1 MTAAVAIIGAGMAGL
16 SAARMLR
23 DAGISVT
30 LFDKGRGLGGRMS
43 TRKRDK
49 IQFDHG
55 AQYFTA
61 RGTGFQILIS
71 ELKDRGAVAEWSDG
85 MFVGTPGM
93 SAIGQILGEGF
104 PIFKGATVEALAQS
118 PHGWRVSTTN
128 GNPGQGFDAVLLA
141 TPAPQASA
149 LLATADVRF
158 EPLQAVRYA
167 PCWALMLAFEES
179 VLPIADFQRFETGP
193 IAWIASDSSK
203 PGRSTD
209 MTTFV
214 AHASP
219 EWSRANL
226 ERTPEEVLNLLGQ
239 RILKQI
245 PTTTIPN
252 YQSAHRWRYAFVETP
267 AGQSCFWDTDR
278 KIGACGDWC
287 LGGRVEAAFD
297 SGEAAARAILE
308 T

>member
-16 SAARMLR
+16 SAARKLKA
-23 DAGISVT
+23 AGVSVT

-43 TRKRDK
+43 TRRQGEM
-49 IQFDHG
+49 QFDHG

-61 RGTGFQILIS
+61 RGTGFQLLVR

-93 SAIGQILGEGF
+93 SAIGRVLGEDL
-104 PIFKGATVEALAQS
+104 PIFKGATVETLARS

-128 GNPGQGFDAVLLA
+128 GNPGQVFDAVLLA
-141 TPAPQASA
+141 TPAPQATT
-149 LLATADVRF
+149 LLATAGVRF

-167 PCWALMLAFEES
+167 PCWALMVAFAGP
-179 VLPIADFQRFETGP
+179 VGPTADFQRFETGP
-193 IAWIASDSSK
+193 IAWIANDSSK
-203 PGRSTD
+203 PGRAAD
-209 MTTFV
+209 IATFV

-219 EWSRANL
+219 EWSRAHL
-226 ERTPEEVLNLLGQ
+226 ERTPDEVLNLLGPSL
-239 RILKQI
+239 LKQI
-245 PTTTIPN
+245 PTTFTPN
-252 YQSAHRWRYAFVETP
+252 YQSAHRWRYALVETP
-267 AGQSCFWDTDR
+267 ARSDCFWDTER
-278 KIGACGDWC
+278 NIGACGDWC

-297 SGEAAARAILE
+297 SGEAAAKAILE